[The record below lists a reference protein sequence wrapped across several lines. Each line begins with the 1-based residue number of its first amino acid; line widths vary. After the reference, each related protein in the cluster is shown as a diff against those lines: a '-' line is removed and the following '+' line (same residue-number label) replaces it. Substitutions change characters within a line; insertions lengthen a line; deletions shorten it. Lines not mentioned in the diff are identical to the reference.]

1 MRCESGVMVLSYS
14 QFFTIYSFTLLVA
27 TFFALLILIG
37 WKDMDIRKALRSVRY
52 NAIYIV
58 ILIVFPMFIQMQDI
72 VERSLT
78 GPGEMAR
85 EITYTNW
92 VFSLSGG
99 VIRILQDRLNYQILT
114 DFFIIMYAWV
124 FAFLTYFAPILLL
137 SRDDNQGLRKYAIAI
152 MLNYLILT
160 PFYALFPVS
169 VSSSYPD
176 SGMIPALYADT
187 YWGHM
192 VTSVDPLNNDFPSGH
207 VSLSVTTF
215 LVFATGGLAY
225 RKFSYFLGVA
235 TISIVFAVLYLG
247 IHWPAD
253 VFAGFL
259 VAIAATVAARSD
271 RIQMTIDRWVR
282 ALTDRLLAPE
292 KDGRPRSRP

>member
-1 MRCESGVMVLSYS
+1 MVMSYPA
-14 QFFTIYSFTLLVA
+14 FFTVYSITLGVATIVALLV
-27 TFFALLILIG
+27 LVG
-37 WKDMDIRKALRSVRY
+37 WKDMDIRKAIRSVRY
-52 NAIYIV
+52 NAVYILLLV
-58 ILIVFPMFIQMQDI
+58 VFPMFIQFQDMI
-72 VERSLT
+72 EKQFA
-78 GPGEMAR
+78 GPGETLR

-137 SRDDNQGLRKYAIAI
+137 TRDDRQGLRKYAIAI
-152 MLNYLILT
+152 MLNYIILT
-160 PFYALFPVS
+160 PFYAFFPVS
-169 VSSSYPD
+169 VSASYPD

-187 YWGHM
+187 YWGKM

-215 LVFATGGLAY
+215 LVFATSGLAY
-225 RKFSYFLGVA
+225 KKFSYFLGLAAV
-235 TISIVFAVLYLG
+235 SIVFAVLYLG

-259 VAIAATVAARSD
+259 VAIVATVAARTD
-271 RIQMTIDRWVR
+271 KIQMTIDRWIRSISQRILGPDRGGEVR
-282 ALTDRLLAPE
+282 
-292 KDGRPRSRP
+292 RSRP

>member
-1 MRCESGVMVLSYS
+1 MSYPT
-14 QFFTIYSFTLLVA
+14 FFTIYSITLVIA
-27 TFFALLILIG
+27 TIAALLILVG
-37 WKDMDIRKALRSVRY
+37 WMDMDIRKAIRSIRY
-52 NAIYIV
+52 NAIYI
-58 ILIVFPMFIQMQDI
+58 ILLIIFPMFIQFQDTI
-72 VERSLT
+72 EKQFFA
-78 GPGEMAR
+78 GPGEVMR

-99 VIRILQDRLNYQILT
+99 VIRILQDRLNYAILT

-137 SRDDNQGLRKYAIAI
+137 TRDDRQGLRKYAIAI
-152 MLNYLILT
+152 MLNYIILT
-160 PFYALFPVS
+160 PFYAFFPVS
-169 VSSSYPD
+169 VSASYPD

-187 YWGHM
+187 YWGRM

-215 LVFATGGLAY
+215 LVFATAGIPY
-225 RKFSYFLGVA
+225 KKFSYFLGVA
-235 TISIVFAVLYLG
+235 AVSIVFAVLYLG

-259 VAIAATVAARSD
+259 VAITATVAARTD
-271 RIQMTIDRWVR
+271 KIQMTIDRWVR
-282 ALTDRLLAPE
+282 SITQRILGPE
-292 KDGRPRSRP
+292 RGLEIKPKQPLE

>member
-1 MRCESGVMVLSYS
+1 MVLSYPA
-14 QFFTIYSFTLLVA
+14 FFTVYSITLLVA

-37 WKDMDIRKALRSVRY
+37 WKDMNIKKALRSVRY

-72 VERSLT
+72 VERHFS

-137 SRDDNQGLRKYAIAI
+137 SRDDRQGVRKYSIAI

-187 YWGHM
+187 YWGRM

-207 VSLSVTTF
+207 VSLTVTTF
-215 LVFATGGLAY
+215 LVFATAGLAY

-235 TISIVFAVLYLG
+235 AVSIVFAVLYLG

-271 RIQMTIDRWVR
+271 KIQMTIDRWVR
-282 ALTDRLLAPE
+282 RVSQRLMGPE
-292 KDGRPRSRP
+292 PEETKSKPSRPLE